1 MAEDADEPVVDLEV
15 VGGDVVA
22 LRAALE
28 EEGISVR
35 EVSEQEAAGFGLLA
49 WLVKLVLDGSAW
61 DMATFVTKR
70 GSKGIKKLVKHLQ
83 EKSGKADEKGTV
95 VMQDAEAKTTVY
107 FESDLPDAAYE
118 ALKTVDWNKLAG
130 LTLNWR
136 DGKWQVEL
144 PRKIKLGDDGF

>member
-1 MAEDADEPVVDLEV
+1 MADDTDQPVVDLEV
-15 VGGDVVA
+15 VGGDVLA

-35 EVSEQEAAGFGLLA
+35 EVSDQEIAGFGPLA
-49 WLVKLVLDGSAW
+49 WLLKLVLDGTAW
-61 DMATFVTKR
+61 DMARFVATR
-70 GSKGIKKLVKHLQ
+70 GAKGIKKLVKHLQ

-118 ALKTVDWNKLAG
+118 ALKTVD
-130 LTLNWR
+130 
-136 DGKWQVEL
+136 
-144 PRKIKLGDDGF
+144 